1 MAEES
6 QTVIQREAPEIEAYK
21 LGLLEQ
27 AKTLTGT
34 SMADQLPQYSVAG
47 LDAYQDKAYENAL
60 GDTGIGAYQTYL
72 DNAEA
77 TLGTGVTTA
86 EGGLTDIQTGMGY
99 LDPATGQSMV
109 STGQSYLDPAKGYF
123 DAGAE
128 QAIGSASAYDPS
140 AGINAF
146 MDPYQQM
153 VTQGAV
159 DQMNKQY
166 AMQQTGRDQQAIA
179 SGAFGGSRQGVMEG
193 VAQGELA
200 DVTSRRIFEDL
211 SKNYGQARTASMQDF
226 QNQKARELASSG
238 AQMQAGQGIGQLGLA
253 AGQLGQTYSNIGN
266 QAAQTAGQ
274 LGSAQG
280 VLGAQLGQLG
290 TSQAALGEFAQKAGI
305 TDINLLETM
314 GATRQQQE
322 QRIADAKRQNELQKI
337 YEPYQRLS
345 YYSDILR
352 GAPSTQQTTSLQS
365 SSSPSLFN
373 QILGGGIAGLG
384 LYGAANKSGLI

>member
-60 GDTGIGAYQTYL
+60 GDTGIGAYQPYL

-77 TLGTGVTTA
+77 TIGTGVTTA

-193 VAQGELA
+193 VAHGELA

>member
-1 MAEES
+1 
-6 QTVIQREAPEIEAYK
+6 
-21 LGLLEQ
+21 
-27 AKTLTGT
+27 
-34 SMADQLPQYSVAG
+34 
-47 LDAYQDKAYENAL
+47 
-60 GDTGIGAYQTYL
+60 
-72 DNAEA
+72 
-77 TLGTGVTTA
+77 
-86 EGGLTDIQTGMGY
+86 
-99 LDPATGQSMV
+99 
-109 STGQSYLDPAKGYF
+109 
-123 DAGAE
+123 
-128 QAIGSASAYDPS
+128 
-140 AGINAF
+140 